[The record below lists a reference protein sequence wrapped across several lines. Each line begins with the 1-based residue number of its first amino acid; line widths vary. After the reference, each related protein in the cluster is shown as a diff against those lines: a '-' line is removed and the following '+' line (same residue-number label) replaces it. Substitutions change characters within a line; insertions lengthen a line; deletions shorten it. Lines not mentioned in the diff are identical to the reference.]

1 MHFGFALDSW
11 NTDFL
16 DIDLLDTDLDSLL
29 GHGLK
34 QISYKYFVCLQDV
47 FKTSSRHVFKASW
60 KTKNCY
66 AEDVLKTSLRHV
78 LRTSSRR
85 LPDQQMFAGDR
96 SFIKRQTSGTSNE
109 NKWQRMTTSDKEWYN
124 EWQQMTSSDNEW
136 CNKRQRVTT
145 SNTTS
150 DNK

>member
-47 FKTSSRHVFKASW
+47 FKTCFQGVLEDEKLLRWRRVEDVFK
-60 KTKNCY
+60 TCL
-66 AEDVLKTSLRHV
+66 EDVFK
-78 LRTSSRR
+78 TSSR
-85 LPDQQMFAGDR
+85 PANVCWG
-96 SFIKRQTSGTSNE
+96 
-109 NKWQRMTTSDKEWYN
+109 
-124 EWQQMTSSDNEW
+124 
-136 CNKRQRVTT
+136 
-145 SNTTS
+145 
-150 DNK
+150 